1 MALDLIDNDSLIHI
15 FQYCR
20 AEEVARVGLC
30 NKKWSERIFL
40 GRGDKLWKVFA
51 TNRWGN
57 NVSLNS
63 DEEPSITSSWYQ
75 YYRHRCSWTQLP
87 RSKSKL
93 NLIQEDYGHDPFK
106 LLSACILCSRTSG
119 SQTVRDVVKAFFD
132 KYRTPSAVLSGDM
145 KIMEKELKPLGL
157 NREKT
162 MKKFAEGFLRPWT
175 HVQELHGCGAFAS
188 SSFDVFCRGDY
199 QKVLREKKC
208 DKNVRAY
215 ASYLKRVINPTE
227 ADEVDIKDTDNRNA
241 AAKPKRKAKQ
251 KRMQPR
257 KRVVL
262 PRRKSPRSCE

>member
-15 FQYCR
+15 IQYCR
-20 AEEVARVGLC
+20 AEEAVRVGLC
-30 NKKWSERIFL
+30 NKKWNEKIL
-40 GRGDKLWKVFA
+40 LGDKLWKTFA
-51 TNRWGN
+51 TTRWGV
-57 NVSLNS
+57 VSLES
-63 DEEPSITSSWYQ
+63 DKEPSTTSSWYE
-75 YYRHRCSWTQLP
+75 YYRHRCSWTHLP

-93 NLIQEDYGHDPFK
+93 DLIQEDYGHDPYK

-132 KYRTPSAVLSGDM
+132 KYRTPSSVLSGD
-145 KIMEKELKPLGL
+145 IATMEKELKPLGL

-175 HVQELHGCGAFAS
+175 HVHELHGCGAFAS

-215 ASYLKRVINPTE
+215 ASYLKRVV
-227 ADEVDIKDTDNRNA
+227 DETDAEEVNIADTDNSTA
-241 AAKPKRKAKQ
+241 ARKTKRKVKQ
-251 KRMQPR
+251 KKAQPR
-257 KRVVL
+257 KKAVL
-262 PRRKSPRSCE
+262 SRRKSPRSCK